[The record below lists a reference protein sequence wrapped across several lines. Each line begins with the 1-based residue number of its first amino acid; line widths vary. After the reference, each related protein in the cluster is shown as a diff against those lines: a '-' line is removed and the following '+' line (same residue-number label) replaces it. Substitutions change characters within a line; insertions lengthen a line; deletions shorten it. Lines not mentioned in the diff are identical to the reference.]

1 MKNCAH
7 VPFSLCIPTI
17 NYVGWRVEV
26 VENKEFPYN
35 TLFWRLVPLFTDKE
49 SRYDS
54 KQLIVNISKKVASD
68 FMDGSNG
75 WANAVAYKQMLENG
89 RSVN

>member
-7 VPFSLCIPTI
+7 VPFSQCIPTI

-54 KQLIVNISKKVASD
+54 KQLVDLLFCFGYNDVQVNSDKKEIIL
-68 FMDGSNG
+68 
-75 WANAVAYKQMLENG
+75 YP
-89 RSVN
+89 